1 MMNSIQMKS
10 INNLLFHCGNL
21 VKRDRALILCDEE
34 TRPIAE
40 AFVDVARKENQSIK
54 LIEIPSL
61 SNHGAEPPA
70 YAADAMQVS
79 TLIFSLCR
87 YSLAHSKARVK
98 AAANGARFLSLP
110 LYDWKLLEDPSLHI
124 DFKAQAGLVHKF
136 SQAFTKGKRVHVT
149 TEKGT
154 DITLNITGRVG
165 NYCPGFVERAG
176 DLGSPP
182 DIEANISPI
191 EESSEGIV
199 IIDGSIT
206 HPNFGLLT
214 QSIELKVSKGRI
226 IEFCGIDKEYISL
239 LNAMFGPLDSPRRV
253 LAECGV
259 GLNPAAKLT
268 GTMLT
273 DEGALGCVHFG
284 FGSNHTMGGKN
295 QVDFH
300 LDFVFHAATL
310 KVNSQM
316 LLKAGIPQ
324 L

>member
-98 AAANGARFLSLP
+98 AGHVGARFLSLP

-124 DFKAQAGLVHKF
+124 DFKSHARRVKQFAR
-136 SQAFTKGKRVHVT
+136 AFTEGDSVRVT
-149 TEKGT
+149 SAAGT
-154 DITLNITGRVG
+154 DIELCIGGRMG
-165 NYCPGFVERAG
+165 N
-176 DLGSPP
+176 
-182 DIEANISPI
+182 
-191 EESSEGIV
+191 
-199 IIDGSIT
+199 
-206 HPNFGLLT
+206 
-214 QSIELKVSKGRI
+214 
-226 IEFCGIDKEYISL
+226 
-239 LNAMFGPLDSPRRV
+239 
-253 LAECGV
+253 
-259 GLNPAAKLT
+259 
-268 GTMLT
+268 
-273 DEGALGCVHFG
+273 
-284 FGSNHTMGGKN
+284 
-295 QVDFH
+295 
-300 LDFVFHAATL
+300 
-310 KVNSQM
+310 
-316 LLKAGIPQ
+316 
-324 L
+324 